1 MKGKALK
8 HKLTP
13 TTRSLA
19 CISGLGWRRLNP
31 FPLFFALLLIA
42 ILLVACD
49 KQKIVAR
56 VSDPDSSASGGG
68 HPITRAPY
76 SLDWLVKN
84 SPFVFVGRLTAIDVE
99 RDSRGLV
106 VSHNRFEVENALIG
120 ASPQKVVTLTTF
132 GGTIGN
138 ETFSASHT
146 PEFVQGQTYV
156 IFTDLARTTYNPIT
170 GDERGVFLVINSDVY
185 TLAGRAIVGIQ
196 DGKFRFGS
204 TILEKYPGGPSREP
218 GLVGPTNVG
227 DPTVGGGVVS
237 TQPIVPTAR
246 PMQLTEFSRL
256 IVAAK
261 R

>member
-1 MKGKALK
+1 
-8 HKLTP
+8 
-13 TTRSLA
+13 
-19 CISGLGWRRLNP
+19 
-31 FPLFFALLLIA
+31 
-42 ILLVACD
+42 
-49 KQKIVAR
+49 
-56 VSDPDSSASGGG
+56 
-68 HPITRAPY
+68 
-76 SLDWLVKN
+76 
-84 SPFVFVGRLTAIDVE
+84 VFVGRLTAIDVE

-170 GDERGVFLVINSDVY
+170 GDERGVFLVINSEVY

-204 TILEKYPGGPSREP
+204 TILEKYPGGPSHEP

-256 IVAAK
+256 TVAAK